1 MTNEQKMHRLY
12 DRLDGIVSKQVGIN
26 YAIKKLMRVDK
37 ELLKQYAKVCKE
49 IDALREWLKRPH
61 SEVGK

>member
-12 DRLDGIVSKQVGIN
+12 DRLDGIVSRQVGIK
-26 YAIKKLMRVDK
+26 YAIKRLMRVDK

-49 IDALREWLKRPH
+49 IDALRE
-61 SEVGK
+61 EVAK